1 MQQEKIGQVT
11 LDYQFYPGEDR
22 YSDGEIEDELL
33 EIAQGCRGEE
43 LEREIARRGSWPVLY
58 HFSHVRENIVEWLPM
73 DGTEH
78 VLEIGAGPGAI
89 TGVLARKAAQVTCI
103 DLSRR
108 RSLINAYRHQD
119 CGNLRLLVGNF
130 QDIERNLE
138 EKFDLI
144 TLIGV
149 FEYAQFSIQSETPFS
164 DYLACIRRHLK
175 PGGRLVIAIEN
186 RLGLKY
192 WAGATEDHT
201 GVYFEGLEGYPTTD
215 YVRTFS
221 KPELEALLCGVGL
234 TDYEF
239 YYPYP
244 DYKLPDRIYSDG
256 YLPRKGELTQNQQN
270 FDRERIR
277 LFSEARVYD
286 SMCGSGLFAQLSNS
300 FLVVAREK
308 DEIFLQ
314 DSTCRDGNGT
324 VKGTGEIAN
333 GMTYGRMTA
342 KDGNGTEK
350 GAGEIARGTA
360 YEKMNAK
367 DGNGTG
373 KGAGEKRT
381 AGHVEPLRGGTTL
394 YTKYSNERRHS
405 FRIRTDIRQDADG
418 TRRICKL
425 AADGEARDYV
435 RKLHEKYLW
444 LRDDLAGTGLT
455 VNECE
460 LRGDQACLPFVEGRT
475 LEEKLDGLLAHGKIA
490 ELAEEIARYFAMF
503 APARENAF
511 AVQTQGDVQKNEV
524 RSEFRMTQ
532 QFQTVFGSV
541 RFTQPMMCR
550 AVSDI
555 DMIFSNAIESGDGYE
570 LIDYEWTF
578 DFPVPVKFLEYRCL
592 YYYIYGSE
600 KRACLTQK
608 CLMPTSVGGRSSV
621 DGAKPS
627 AVGEDRV
634 LCGGAQTSADVKIP
648 GAEVQSGTVGKNE
661 TLKDDDNYRVNLFAY
676 FGISEAEREQFAQ
689 MERSFQQY
697 ILGAYTPAW
706 KLYDEIS
713 DGVIPVMPLVEREST
728 RRRRNK
734 IEVYFDDGRGFG
746 VWNCRKYCPA
756 QEGRAS
762 LEIALPEKTTVT
774 RVDPCGERCIVRVLE
789 LTQDG
794 HSLAWRSNGAVA
806 DNGDIIFDTEDP
818 QIIFDTPYSGPV
830 KFSFLTEPLDG
841 LAREMVLNQ
850 HGKLRWMEQTKVW
863 KAYRKVKRAAGGSS
877 PNHQP

>member
-1 MQQEKIGQVT
+1 MRQEKIGQVT

-33 EIAQGCRGEE
+33 EIAQNCRGEE

-58 HFSHVRENIVEWLPM
+58 HFSHIRENIAEWLPM

-119 CGNLRLLVGNF
+119 CGNLRLLIGNF
-130 QDIERNLE
+130 QDIERNLG

-221 KPELEALLCGVGL
+221 KPELESLLCGAGL
-234 TDYEF
+234 SDYSF

-244 DYKLPDRIYSDG
+244 DYKLPGRIYSDR

-270 FDRERIR
+270 YDRERIR

-308 DEIFLQ
+308 DAMI
-314 DSTCRDGNGT
+314 S
-324 VKGTGEIAN
+324 
-333 GMTYGRMTA
+333 
-342 KDGNGTEK
+342 
-350 GAGEIARGTA
+350 
-360 YEKMNAK
+360 
-367 DGNGTG
+367 
-373 KGAGEKRT
+373 
-381 AGHVEPLRGGTTL
+381 HSTTL

-418 TRRICKL
+418 TRHIWKL
-425 AADGEARDYV
+425 AADQEAKDYV
-435 RKLHEKYLW
+435 QKLYEKYLW
-444 LRDDLAGTGLT
+444 LRDDLAETGLA

-460 LRGDQACLPFVEGRT
+460 LRGGQAYFPFVEGRT
-475 LEEKLDGLLAHGKIA
+475 LEEKLDGLLALGKIA

-503 APARENAF
+503 APDRENAF
-511 AVQTQGDVQKNEV
+511 AGSVQENNQVNNADSLHCPGNSVSADGIVSDNDDKERLYRRDGMV
-524 RSEFRMTQ
+524 FGHECEFRMTE
-532 QFQTVFGSV
+532 QFQMVFGNV
-541 RFTQPMMCR
+541 QFAQPMLCR

-555 DMIFSNAIESGDGYE
+555 DMIFSNAIECGDGYE

-578 DFPVPVKFLEYRCL
+578 DFPVPVKFVQYRCL

-600 KRACLTQK
+600 KRSCLAQK
-608 CLMPTSVGGRSSV
+608 CLMLSDGKTRGSVESG
-621 DGAKPS
+621 
-627 AVGEDRV
+627 AVGKDK
-634 LCGGAQTSADVKIP
+634 TS
-648 GAEVQSGTVGKNE
+648 
-661 TLKDDDNYRVNLFAY
+661 KDEDNYRVDLFSY
-676 FGISEAEREQFAQ
+676 FGISESEREQFAQ
-689 MERSFQQY
+689 MERCFQQY
-697 ILGAYTPAW
+697 ILGTYTPAW

-728 RRRRNK
+728 RRHRNK

-746 VWNCRKYCPA
+746 AWNCRKYCPA

-762 LEIALPEKTTVT
+762 LEIALPEKTLAT

-789 LTQDG
+789 LTQEG
-794 HSLAWRSNGAVA
+794 HSLTWRSNGAPA

-818 QIIFDTPYSGPV
+818 QIIFETPYGGPV
-830 KFSFLTEPLDG
+830 KFSFQTEPLGG
-841 LAREMVLNQ
+841 LVREMVLNQ
-850 HGKLRWMEQTKVW
+850 HGKLRWIEQTKVW
-863 KAYRKVKRAAGGSS
+863 KAYRKVKHAADTSF
-877 PNHQP
+877 PKRLP

>member
-22 YSDGEIEDELL
+22 YSDGEIEDEML
-33 EIAQGCRGEE
+33 EIAKSYRGEE
-43 LEREIARRGSWPVLY
+43 LEREIVRRGSWPVLY

-108 RSLINAYRHQD
+108 RSLINAYRHRD

-149 FEYAQFSIQSETPFS
+149 FEYAQFSIQSETPFL

-221 KPELEALLCGVGL
+221 RPELEALLRGVGL
-234 TDYEF
+234 SDYEF

-256 YLPRKGELTQNQQN
+256 YLPKKGELTQNQQN

-308 DEIFLQ
+308 TEESLQ
-314 DSTCRDGNGT
+314 DRACRDGS
-324 VKGTGEIAN
+324 
-333 GMTYGRMTA
+333 
-342 KDGNGTEK
+342 
-350 GAGEIARGTA
+350 GTA
-360 YEKMNAK
+360 YGKMTVK
-367 DGNGTG
+367 DGSITKKDTGGTEAVG
-373 KGAGEKRT
+373 Q
-381 AGHVEPLRGGTTL
+381 VEPLCKGGTL
-394 YTKYSNERRHS
+394 YTKYSNERRHN

-425 AADGEARDYV
+425 AADEEALDYV

-460 LRGDQACLPFVEGRT
+460 LRGDQACFPFVEGRT
-475 LEEKLDGLLAHGKIA
+475 LEEKLDGLLARGRIR
-490 ELAEEIARYFAMF
+490 ELAEEITRYFDMF
-503 APARENAF
+503 VSARDNAF
-511 AVQTQGDVQKNEV
+511 ADLTRGGGQRKEAGSLHWQGDNGSAGVH
-524 RSEFRMTQ
+524 EFRVTE

-555 DMIFSNAIESGDGYE
+555 DMIFSNAIECGDGYE

-578 DFPVPVKFLEYRCL
+578 DFPIPAKFIEYRCL

-600 KRACLTQK
+600 KRGCLAQK
-608 CLMPTSVGGRSSV
+608 CLTPAGVGGKGRSSFNEAEP
-621 DGAKPS
+621 G
-627 AVGEDRV
+627 AVGEDRIHRSSFDETEPDTVGENTV
-634 LCGGAQTSADVKIP
+634 LRGEAQNSADGI
-648 GAEVQSGTVGKNE
+648 
-661 TLKDDDNYRVNLFAY
+661 DLFTY

-774 RVDPCGERCIVRVLE
+774 RVDPCGERCIVRILE

-794 HSLAWRSNGAVA
+794 HSLTWRSNGAVA

-818 QIIFDTPYSGPV
+818 QIIFDTPYGGPV

-841 LAREMVLNQ
+841 LARELVLNQ
-850 HGKLRWMEQTKVW
+850 HGKLRWIEQTKVW
-863 KAYRKVKRAAGGSS
+863 KAYRKVKRAAGVSS
-877 PNHQP
+877 PNCLS

>member
-43 LEREIARRGSWPVLY
+43 LEREIARRGSWPILY

-234 TDYEF
+234 SDYEF

-308 DEIFLQ
+308 DAMILR
-314 DSTCRDGNGT
+314 DSARRDGN
-324 VKGTGEIAN
+324 
-333 GMTYGRMTA
+333 
-342 KDGNGTEK
+342 D
-350 GAGEIARGTA
+350 
-360 YEKMNAK
+360 
-367 DGNGTG
+367 TG
-373 KGAGEKRT
+373 KGIGEL
-381 AGHVEPLRGGTTL
+381 ASGLTL

-460 LRGDQACLPFVEGRT
+460 LRGDQACFPFVEGRT

-490 ELAEEIARYFAMF
+490 ELAEEIARYFVMF
-503 APARENAF
+503 APIRENAF
-511 AVQTQGDVQKNEV
+511 AVQTQGDVQKNEAGSLHCQGESV
-524 RSEFRMTQ
+524 SADGAVSGNGGLYQRDGLVSGSACEFRMTE

-541 RFTQPMMCR
+541 QFTQPMMCR

-555 DMIFSNAIESGDGYE
+555 DMIFSNALERNDGYE

-578 DFPVPVKFLEYRCL
+578 DFPIPMKFLEYRCL

-600 KRACLTQK
+600 KRTCLAQK
-608 CLMPTSVGGRSSV
+608 CLMPTNV
-621 DGAKPS
+621 D
-627 AVGEDRV
+627 
-634 LCGGAQTSADVKIP
+634 
-648 GAEVQSGTVGKNE
+648 
-661 TLKDDDNYRVNLFAY
+661 LFTY
-676 FGISEAEREQFAQ
+676 FGISETECEQFAQ

-697 ILGAYTPAW
+697 ILGTYTPAW

-713 DGVIPVMPLVEREST
+713 DGVIPVMPLVERESA

-746 VWNCRKYCPA
+746 VWSCRKYCPA

-762 LEIALPEKTTVT
+762 LEIVLPEKTMVT

-818 QIIFDTPYSGPV
+818 QLIFDTPYSGPV

-877 PNHQP
+877 PDRQS